1 MRKQTKSR
9 KSDSVGKGKVT
20 PVQIAFLVDRY
31 LADNNFTNTRSS
43 FRIEASH
50 ILSRSP
56 VQEAPKS
63 LMSLGELIDD
73 YIVLKGKKVILD
85 QEKGCVEQENIRV
98 QNLIKGM
105 QDVMNAYNNFGANV
119 AALPQPVLV
128 NSGASVPCVDLTVE
142 SPAAFPV
149 SNTQAV
155 MPESRPLNTPATSK
169 NLSTPSTNAATSKR
183 KNSSD
188 YSVTAKRSRIQAPK
202 NLLQTKDTNRQQQN
216 NASNCNLQ
224 SLTASPHVNVS
235 GGSVQGSSVAKCLFN
250 QPSKLPPN
258 NSSSPSTPPQ
268 AMSTPTVIIASPQE
282 TANATC
288 YNVSPQCLTSTNST
302 LIASETITVSPS
314 KQITY
319 SVERNHRISSSSPMK
334 TDIRRVN
341 TRDHVKGRLDFDES
355 DMTLSTDI
363 PKSWEVSASETGKE
377 VDCLDFDFP
386 NLDAF
391 GPDFNFSELLGEFG
405 LDGDEMNCSFQPVMN
420 SSSGSLSGSPNT
432 PEDASAGA
440 NQVISEYSST
450 VTEVL
455 SEKNMNVSGPD
466 SVTSTK
472 SVTKSIKISSPVKKQ
487 RGPSKYQENVS
498 LRNRL
503 L

>member
-9 KSDSVGKGKVT
+9 KSESIGKGQVT

-31 LADNNFTNTRSS
+31 LADNKFTNTRSS

-50 ILSRSP
+50 LLSRSP

-63 LMSLGELIDD
+63 LLSLGELIDD

-85 QEKGCVEQENIRV
+85 QEKGCIEQENIRV

-105 QDVMNAYNNFGANV
+105 QDVMNAYNNFGANA

-128 NSGASVPCVDLTVE
+128 NSGAVVPCVDLTTG
-142 SPAAFPV
+142 SPAGFPV
-149 SNTQAV
+149 YNTQGV
-155 MPESRPLNTPATSK
+155 IPDPRPFNTPTTSK

-188 YSVTAKRSRIQAPK
+188 YSVAAKRSRSQAPK
-202 NLLQTKDTNRQQQN
+202 TLLQTKDSNRQQQ
-216 NASNCNLQ
+216 SNVSDCTLL

-250 QPSKLPPN
+250 QPSNLPPK
-258 NSSSPSTPPQ
+258 NSSSPNTPPQ
-268 AMSTPTVIIASPQE
+268 GMSIPIEIVASPQE

-288 YNVSPQCLTSTNST
+288 NNESPQLMTSTNST

-314 KQITY
+314 KQVTY
-319 SVERNHRISSSSPMK
+319 SVERNCRISSSPIK

-355 DMTLSTDI
+355 DMAPSTDK
-363 PKSWEVSASETGKE
+363 PKSWEVPASETGY
-377 VDCLDFDFP
+377 LDFDFP
-386 NLDAF
+386 NLDAL
-391 GPDFNFSELLGEFG
+391 GPDFNFSELLGDLG

-420 SSSGSLSGSPNT
+420 SSSSGSLAGSPYT

-440 NQVISEYSST
+440 NQVISEFSST

-455 SEKNMNVSGPD
+455 SEKNMNVPCPD
-466 SVTSTK
+466 SMTSMK
-472 SVTKSIKISSPVKKQ
+472 SVTKSITILSPVKK
-487 RGPSKYQENVS
+487 RVPSKDQENVT